1 MSLTAGSSSTI
12 RMLGIYARLRQ
23 VDFDCGSYPFPGAY
37 RDAAPHSLDKVLT
50 DGQTE
55 TEALGAACAPVE
67 ALENVWKIDGAYP
80 GSLVL
85 HSNGTRSCTNCD
97 VSAPV
102 GVLYGV
108 AEQHHEHLLEPI
120 GIGAYATTLAFG
132 EDPEPTALG
141 ERLHQHRRLLPRFP
155 QVYCIQVGLPLVPT
169 YPR

>member
-23 VDFDCGSYPFPGAY
+23 LDLDRGPYPFPGAD
-37 RDAAPHSLDKVLT
+37 RDAAPHSLGKVLT

-55 TEALGAACAPVE
+55 TE

-85 HSNGTRSCTNCD
+85 HSNGTRSRTNCD

-102 GVLYGV
+102 GVLYGI

-132 EDPEPTALG
+132 EDPEPAALG
-141 ERLHQHRRLLPRFP
+141 EGLHQPGRLLPRFP
-155 QVYCIQVGLPLVPT
+155 QIYYVQVGLPPVPT
-169 YPR
+169 YPGQA